1 MEQHRDFV
9 VRFAGEGGQG
19 MVTAAEALA
28 QAASQVGYFTMTF
41 VTFPSQIVGG
51 PTWAQARI
59 STDQVLT
66 SGDQLDVLVAFNENA
81 YETHR
86 GEVRDGGVVV
96 YDSAA
101 FSIDDD
107 PSVLGIPFDELG
119 RSTGNLRAANMVVL
133 GALAHLVTWPENY
146 LTDFVKARFSRGRD
160 DDEQIISSNIQA
172 LGLGRDEAAKSTF
185 SLGELEPPTPSNVP
199 QINVRGND
207 AISLGAVAA
216 GLDVFVGYPISPA
229 TTILVFMEQNLVGE
243 GKFVYQASSE
253 IESINA
259 IVGAGYAGKRAM
271 TSTAGPGFSLMS
283 EGMGLAWMA
292 EIPLVVVDVQRGGP
306 ATGLPTK
313 TEQSDLLAA
322 LNPSHG
328 DVRIPVIAPGSVEE
342 CFYAAVC
349 AVNWAERYQGPVV
362 LLSEMM
368 LAERRQNIP
377 KPDLSK
383 ITVETRRVY
392 KGQNGYL
399 RYEGAGVSDM
409 PLPGGPGAYVANAS
423 EHDPMGDTTHMPSRH
438 VEMTERRFAK
448 LKLLEDGTYESED
461 DDASIV
467 IMPWGGSKGST
478 REAYEALQRQGV
490 NVGWRYTMYLNP
502 IPPALLD
509 DLRSKELVIVPEL
522 NYLGQFSSVLR
533 GLGVRAESITQYTG
547 LPFRRQNLA
556 ARIKAR
562 LESGKKEGVTV

>member
-1 MEQHRDFV
+1 MEQQRDFV

-28 QAASQVGYFTMTF
+28 QAAAQVGYHTMTF

-59 STDQVLT
+59 STQPVLT
-66 SGDQLDVLVAFNENA
+66 SGDQLDVLMAFNETA

-86 GEVRDGGVVV
+86 GEVRSGGVVV

-101 FSIDDD
+101 FSIADD

-133 GALAHLVTWPENY
+133 GALAQLVNWPESY
-146 LTDFVKARFSRGRD
+146 LTEFVKKRFARGREG
-160 DDEQIISSNIQA
+160 DDEIIRSNIEA
-172 LGLGRDEAAKSTF
+172 LGLGRKEAAKASF
-185 SLGELEPPTPSNVP
+185 SLGELEPPMPSDVT

-207 AISLGAVAA
+207 AISLGAIAA
-216 GLDVFVGYPISPA
+216 GLDVFIGYPISPA

-259 IVGAGYAGKRAM
+259 IVGAGYSGKKAM

-342 CFYAAVC
+342 CFYAAVS

-383 ITVETRRVY
+383 VKAETRRVY

-423 EHDPMGDTTHMPSRH
+423 EHDPMGDTTHMPGRH

-448 LKLLEDGTYESED
+448 LKLLEDGSYESEND
-461 DDASIV
+461 EASIA

-478 REAYEALQRQGV
+478 REAYDELQRQGV

-502 IPPALLD
+502 MPPALLE

-547 LPFRRQNLA
+547 LPFRRQSLA
-556 ARIKAR
+556 ARIKDR
-562 LESGKKEGVTV
+562 LEAGKKEGVTV

>member
-1 MEQHRDFV
+1 
-9 VRFAGEGGQG
+9 
-19 MVTAAEALA
+19 
-28 QAASQVGYFTMTF
+28 
-41 VTFPSQIVGG
+41 
-51 PTWAQARI
+51 
-59 STDQVLT
+59 
-66 SGDQLDVLVAFNENA
+66 
-81 YETHR
+81 
-86 GEVRDGGVVV
+86 
-96 YDSAA
+96 
-101 FSIDDD
+101 
-107 PSVLGIPFDELG
+107 
-119 RSTGNLRAANMVVL
+119 
-133 GALAHLVTWPENY
+133 
-146 LTDFVKARFSRGRD
+146 
-160 DDEQIISSNIQA
+160 
-172 LGLGRDEAAKSTF
+172 
-185 SLGELEPPTPSNVP
+185 
-199 QINVRGND
+199 
-207 AISLGAVAA
+207 
-216 GLDVFVGYPISPA
+216 
-229 TTILVFMEQNLVGE
+229 
-243 GKFVYQASSE
+243 
-253 IESINA
+253 
-259 IVGAGYAGKRAM
+259 M

-342 CFYAAVC
+342 CFYAAVS

-383 ITVETRRVY
+383 VKAETRRVY

-423 EHDPMGDTTHMPSRH
+423 EHDPMGDTTHMPGRH

-448 LKLLEDGTYESED
+448 LKLLEDGTYESEND
-461 DDASIV
+461 EASIA

-478 REAYEALQRQGV
+478 REAFDELQRQGV

-502 IPPALLD
+502 MPPALLE

-547 LPFRRQNLA
+547 LPFRRQGLA
-556 ARIKAR
+556 ARIKER
-562 LESGKKEGVTV
+562 LEAGKKEGVTV